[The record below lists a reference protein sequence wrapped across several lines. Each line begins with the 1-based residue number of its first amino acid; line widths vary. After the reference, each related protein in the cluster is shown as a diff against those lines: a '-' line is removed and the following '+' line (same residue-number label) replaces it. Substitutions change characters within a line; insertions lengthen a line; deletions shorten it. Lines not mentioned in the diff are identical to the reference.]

1 MLMIFKTWDFLFSL
15 TTVIAFICKYI
26 KIKLMKN
33 TPLIITVNK
42 ILLLALQSLWH
53 IYVWFLSEFE
63 VQVCTEKSYR

>member
-1 MLMIFKTWDFLFSL
+1 
-15 TTVIAFICKYI
+15 
-26 KIKLMKN
+26 MKN

-63 VQVCTEKSYR
+63 VQVCTEKSYRYDTQTNYNSPHKRRDIHVFLWL